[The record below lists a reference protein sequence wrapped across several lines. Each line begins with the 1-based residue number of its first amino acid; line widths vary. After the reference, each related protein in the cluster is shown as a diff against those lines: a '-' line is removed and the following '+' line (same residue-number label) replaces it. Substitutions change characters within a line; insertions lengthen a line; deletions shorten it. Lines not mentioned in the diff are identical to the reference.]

1 MKYLIIKQS
10 CLDSSQF
17 DSGMWDAR
25 FTFNEMYDLQ
35 NLSCVEISD
44 ELYWIYHKSWEGK
57 YKEITKDVATNGSTF
72 FSEVRETSKVWEVGD
87 GVPEGLT
94 EEQMRNMDYPDG
106 VKYGKVP
113 VTMTD
118 EIKADTLEFMKIFA
132 KELIEDEFEKRYL
145 ALRDTGLLESA
156 TWEIQKHE
164 AREHLSN
171 PIDGKTPFLDYLSTQ
186 HSTDKTVLANKILSK
201 AETYEDKV
209 STLLVSM
216 QKLLKQF
223 ENTTSIKDINTLYE
237 DYLGVLMPTTQAIE
251 MGRTVSN
258 TDWARKPEYEV
269 KANEYSF

>member
-10 CLDSSQF
+10 ALDTTQF
-17 DSGMWDAR
+17 DSGLWDSR

-44 ELYWIYHKSWEGK
+44 ELYGIHHKAWEGK

-72 FSEVRETSKVWEVGD
+72 FSEVRDVSKVWEVGE
-87 GVPEGLT
+87 GAPEGLT

-118 EIKADTLEFMKIFA
+118 EIKADTLNFMKIFA

-145 ALRDTGLLESA
+145 AIRDTGLLESA

-164 AREHLSN
+164 AREHLAGAG
-171 PIDGKTPFLDYLSTQ
+171 GKTAFLDYLSTQ

-201 AETYEDKV
+201 AESYEDKV
-209 STLLVSM
+209 STLLVAM

-237 DYLGVLMPTTQAIE
+237 DYLGVLMPTIQAIE

-258 TDWARKPEYEV
+258 TDWERKPEYEV
-269 KANEYSF
+269 KANEYNF